1 MNMAQGGV
9 EVVELK
15 DYGVL
20 ASVESLGGHS
30 KNNNIWNG
38 DQIWRLIRVVGL
50 QPRIVWDRQS

>member
-20 ASVESLGGHS
+20 ASVESLGGAF
-30 KNNNIWNG
+30 
-38 DQIWRLIRVVGL
+38 QE
-50 QPRIVWDRQS
+50 